1 MLSAALASGLAV
13 VAVTVLVLTGVTH
26 ELDRAALRA
35 VQGPANG
42 AFDLAANAHT
52 ILGLPYVT
60 LPLAAAWSLA
70 LWRRGCGAASLAPL
84 LLGAA
89 VCIELALKL
98 TTGHAPPGPETS
110 RTFIHFIPAP
120 DTPSSYPSGHATRL
134 TFLAALVALLA
145 ARRAVT
151 VAAAA
156 FVALTLVA
164 RVYIGDHWPTD
175 VIGGAALGLAFALV
189 SAAWLAQSAASKSS
203 FARRK

>member
-1 MLSAALASGLAV
+1 MLSAALASGLV
-13 VAVTVLVLTGVTH
+13 LVAVTVLVLTGVTH

-42 AFDLAANAHT
+42 AFDLAANVHT

-70 LWRRGCGAASLAPL
+70 LWRRGHGAASLAPL
-84 LLGAA
+84 LIGAA
-89 VCIELALKL
+89 VCVELALKL

-110 RTFIHFIPAP
+110 RTVIHFVPAP

-134 TFLAALVALLA
+134 TFLAALVALVA

-151 VAAAA
+151 VAAAG
-156 FVALTLVA
+156 FVVITLLA
-164 RVYIGDHWPTD
+164 RVYIGDHWPT
-175 VIGGAALGLAFALV
+175 
-189 SAAWLAQSAASKSS
+189 
-203 FARRK
+203 